1 MELWIFYEIEFFES
15 FAHVDTAYAQTYPI
29 GGAAFWRDE
38 FSQIRFHG
46 MHSFG
51 MNHKWLYWDAMLGNS
66 YNVNDTD
73 NALSENLIK
82 ANEIVQDDN
91 DFERGR
97 DSPLQWGLGLGIT
110 PNLGSLGMLDA
121 RVWYINGEINENEVN
136 SGLNM
141 ILEEFFDANGLIHP
155 STIDTEKEQLGF
167 RAIYSNTFNNIGLKG
182 IFEYIDAKDSY
193 IDRDTWYSE
202 LSLKFKLPGTSFG
215 NAQWFTGLQPFI
227 RYEDYDV
234 DDRYDNQLAAPVT
247 WDRQR
252 WLLGANFDLINSTRL
267 RFEYMGNDETIGHQS
282 GSRLND
288 APIGD
293 ITNNEFLMQL
303 ELKF

>member
-15 FAHVDTAYAQTYPI
+15 FAHVDTAYAQFDFQKDDNNRFSVRAGLDHQFTKYSRTTETYPI

-193 IDRDTWYSE
+193 IDRDT
-202 LSLKFKLPGTSFG
+202 
-215 NAQWFTGLQPFI
+215 
-227 RYEDYDV
+227 
-234 DDRYDNQLAAPVT
+234 
-247 WDRQR
+247 
-252 WLLGANFDLINSTRL
+252 
-267 RFEYMGNDETIGHQS
+267 
-282 GSRLND
+282 
-288 APIGD
+288 
-293 ITNNEFLMQL
+293 
-303 ELKF
+303 